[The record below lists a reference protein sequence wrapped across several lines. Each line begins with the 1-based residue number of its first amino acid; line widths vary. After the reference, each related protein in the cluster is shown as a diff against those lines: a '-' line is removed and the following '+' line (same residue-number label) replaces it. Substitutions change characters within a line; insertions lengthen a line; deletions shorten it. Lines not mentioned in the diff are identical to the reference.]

1 MALKDGISATQ
12 DIFTLIKDVFIGTL
26 VGALLLSPATL
37 SDKFKKAGIQS
48 ANLGVFTWQA
58 APAAAQNISQ
68 AKQDVQDVTGA
79 LQTLAAQPKF
89 ANDQLLQQVL
99 AKLNSSEQNITT
111 VDTVLKNSL
120 QQGTAEQPTS
130 TAAKQGWIMLGRVQ
144 GSTSNKDAQP
154 WHWATTNINVAVG
167 SPYALEVGQE
177 VQAAEALYLHAD
189 TGPTQHASG
198 AVQGVVPQGSKVK
211 LLHLDTQSH
220 ALAGGYFVWAQV
232 AVES

>member
-1 MALKDGISATQ
+1 MGLKDGISATK
-12 DIFTLIKDVFIGTL
+12 DIFTLVKDVFVGIL

-37 SDKFKKAGIQS
+37 NDKFSKAGIQS

-89 ANDQLLQQVL
+89 ANEQLLQQALV
-99 AKLNSSEQNITT
+99 KLNSSEQNITT
-111 VDTVLKNSL
+111 VDTVLKSSM
-120 QQGTAEQPTS
+120 QQGTAQQPNAPT
-130 TAAKQGWIMLGRVQ
+130 AKQGWIMLGRVQ
-144 GSTSNKDAQP
+144 GEANNKDAQP

-167 SPYALEVGQE
+167 SPYSLQEGQQVQVG
-177 VQAAEALYLHAD
+177 EALYLHAD
-189 TGPTQHASG
+189 TNAGQHATG
-198 AVQGVVPQGSKVK
+198 AVQGVVPQQAKIK

-232 AVES
+232 EIES